1 MRVERSEKVHIFK
14 VVDRGTPPTT
24 TRGLI
29 ELACNMERAVEVFA
43 PSPFHLG
50 ALAISFLHDQSALTG
65 LFKCKEPATS
75 SGVFHRWQVFL

>member
-50 ALAISFLHDQSALTG
+50 ALAIGFLHDWSALTG
-65 LFKCKEPATS
+65 LSK
-75 SGVFHRWQVFL
+75 